1 MEIQRLKKLI
11 SGLTPLTGLVD
22 FYLTEVET
30 LEKRQTTFI
39 ISDMD
44 DTLISRHRLAI
55 DEPLLKENRGQEWN
69 KVVINHFGIHDIVKR
84 FYTDQ
89 NPPQDIVNKMKQAE
103 DCLILTAWVP
113 EYAMMKY
120 KAAGL
125 EKSPIQVVYDGKDK
139 ILKTL
144 QYVLFELKYIPAKII
159 VYEDRPQFF
168 VEYRELIEWILGC
181 KLTIMYVEMD
191 GNEEYKKIEELKQA
205 LIHNRKET

>member
-1 MEIQRLKKLI
+1 MKKNTLYSLI
-11 SGLTPLTGLVD
+11 RRLTPLTGLVD
-22 FYLTEVET
+22 FYIEESSK
-30 LEKRQTTFI
+30 LERRESKFI

-69 KVVINHFGIHDIVKR
+69 KMVINHFWIHNIIER

-89 NPPQDIVNKMKQAE
+89 NPPQDIADVMRKT
-103 DCLILTAWVP
+103 DDSLVLTAGVP

-120 KAAGL
+120 RAAWL
-125 EKSPIQVVYDGKDK
+125 EEFPIEIVYDGKDK

-144 QYVLFELKYIPAKII
+144 QYILFQLKYIPSEIV
-159 VYEDRPQFF
+159 VYEDRPQYFI
-168 VEYRELIEWILGC
+168 EYRELIEWLLWT

-191 GNEEYKKIEELKQA
+191 GNDGYKKIEE
-205 LIHNRKET
+205 I

>member
-1 MEIQRLKKLI
+1 MQNLEKLKDLI
-11 SGLTPLTGLVD
+11 SNLTPLTGLVD
-22 FYLTEVET
+22 FYIEESNK
-30 LEKRQTTFI
+30 LEKRDAAFI

-55 DEPLLKENRGQEWN
+55 DESLLKENRGQEWN

-89 NPPQDIVNKMKQAE
+89 NPPQDIADMMRKADNALV
-103 DCLILTAWVP
+103 LTAGVT

-125 EKSPIQVVYDGKDK
+125 EEFQIEVVYDGSDK

-144 QYVLFELKYIPAKII
+144 QYVLFELKYIPSEII
-159 VYEDRPQFF
+159 VYEDRPQYFI
-168 VEYRELIEWILGC
+168 EYRELIEWLLWT

-191 GNEEYKKIEELKQA
+191 GNDGYKKIEEV
-205 LIHNRKET
+205 